1 MKRVISTKIF
11 QNVKKIN
18 YFQRIYVKYWNNIK
32 LFKDKENLLLWNNI
46 YIFYLRIQSCL
57 YQVSSTKNKRSS

>member
-46 YIFYLRIQSCL
+46 YIFYLRIQSYL

>member
-46 YIFYLRIQSCL
+46 YILFKNSILPL
-57 YQVSSTKNKRSS
+57 SSFLNEE

>member
-18 YFQRIYVKYWNNIK
+18 FQRIYVKYWNNIK

-46 YIFYLRIQSCL
+46 YIYFI
-57 YQVSSTKNKRSS
+57 